1 MRGDDVGGPRT
12 VRQIGLQKQAEQL
25 LHKWVQMQTAPSPV
39 KLEVVN
45 WLQEKITGLSKNQAL
60 KAWANAAAVAWRNGG
75 RGRVDLE
82 APPTPGLVNHASD

>member
-12 VRQIGLQKQAEQL
+12 VRQIGLQKQAKQL

-45 WLQEKITGLSKNQAL
+45 WLQEKIPGLSKNQAL
-60 KAWANAAAVAWRNGG
+60 KAWTNAAAVAWHTGG
-75 RGRVDLE
+75 RGRVALE
-82 APPTPGLVNHASD
+82 EALPPGLVNHASD